1 MRINSAFN
9 DFQVKAFCLRP
20 ALREISQG
28 RPDTSLVLPPPGLR
42 LPANSAHR
50 PWVCRD
56 DQARGA
62 RTFKPPIIF
71 EPSVS
76 PDLHIS
82 CRFLP
87 HRPPF
92 QPPPARQSFPC
103 NLTSLIARKTLWV
116 GGSRRGAIRRDQ
128 PSKPSKVSSGF
139 SRPYLPKAL
148 SLSQH
153 DSNHFKSC

>member
-76 PDLHIS
+76 PRSVTYRADPYLIA
-82 CRFLP
+82 
-87 HRPPF
+87 PPSNL
-92 QPPPARQSFPC
+92 PPARQSFPC
-103 NLTSLIARKTLWV
+103 NLTSLIARKTLWA

-128 PSKPSKVSSGF
+128 PSKPSKVLRVSVGPIF
-139 SRPYLPKAL
+139 LRPCL
-148 SLSQH
+148 
-153 DSNHFKSC
+153 

>member
-1 MRINSAFN
+1 MIIGHSLPALAQASRFSSSLASSFFSHPDPPFPAFHIPVKFRGDSLAVSSPGGWQVRINSAFN

-76 PDLHIS
+76 PRSVTYRADPYLIAP
-82 CRFLP
+82 LP
-87 HRPPF
+87 TS
-92 QPPPARQSFPC
+92 PPPGKVFR
-103 NLTSLIARKTLWV
+103 
-116 GGSRRGAIRRDQ
+116 AI
-128 PSKPSKVSSGF
+128 
-139 SRPYLPKAL
+139 
-148 SLSQH
+148 
-153 DSNHFKSC
+153 